1 MLGNPARQHKNAHV
15 TRWIGRAVLILTL
28 IGPPIPS
35 PKADS
40 PGLKADSPSPKT
52 DAGEKSTT
60 GLKLL
65 QLCQGSASDGEWCDA
80 YITGVVEGMFGTRT
94 FPARC
99 FNDRPSLGDI
109 KKVIVD
115 FAVKSSR
122 NGDEYPLRR
131 PAALMIR
138 DILSARYCG

>member
-1 MLGNPARQHKNAHV
+1 MLVNLARPHKV
-15 TRWIGRAVLILTL
+15 THKGRWLVRALLAFVLIGFPTP
-28 IGPPIPS
+28 G
-35 PKADS
+35 PKAES
-40 PGLKADSPSPKT
+40 V
-52 DAGEKSTT
+52 EKSTT

-65 QLCQGSASDGEWCDA
+65 KLCQGSATDGEWCDA

-109 KKVIVD
+109 KRVIVE

-122 NGDEYPLRR
+122 DGDEYPLRR

-138 DILSARYCG
+138 DVLTARYCG

>member
-1 MLGNPARQHKNAHV
+1 MLVNLVRPHTNTPRSSHLARWLGAAALV
-15 TRWIGRAVLILTL
+15 LAVV
-28 IGPPIPS
+28 GYPMPS
-35 PKADS
+35 PKAE
-40 PGLKADSPSPKT
+40 PT
-52 DAGEKSTT
+52 EKSTT

-65 QLCQGSASDGEWCDA
+65 QLCQGSASDGAWCDA

-99 FNDRPSLGDI
+99 FHDRPSLGDI
-109 KKVIVD
+109 KKVIVE

-122 NGDEYPLRR
+122 DGDEYPLRR

-138 DILSARYCG
+138 DVLAVRYCG

>member
-1 MLGNPARQHKNAHV
+1 MLGNPARQHTNAHV

-28 IGPPIPS
+28 IGPPMPS
-35 PKADS
+35 P
-40 PGLKADSPSPKT
+40 KADSPSPKT

-115 FAVKSSR
+115 FAVKTSR

>member
-1 MLGNPARQHKNAHV
+1 MQMNLARPQKL
-15 TRWIGRAVLILTL
+15 TLTGRWIIRAALALVLI
-28 IGPPIPS
+28 GFPMPS
-35 PKADS
+35 
-40 PGLKADSPSPKT
+40 LKADSV
-52 DAGEKSTT
+52 EKSTT

-65 QLCQGSASDGEWCDA
+65 KLCQGTATDGEWCDA

-109 KKVIVD
+109 KKVIVE
-115 FAVKSSR
+115 FAVRSSR
-122 NGDEYPLRR
+122 DGDAYPLRR

-138 DILSARYCG
+138 DVLTARYCG